1 MSRHPS
7 LPLPHTA
14 ETTSSSTTMA
24 ETLTAP
30 AVPPSFLD
38 FGHRRLPQPI
48 QLPPLSI
55 PECSPRPE
63 YRSAPPQT
71 QLLPVINSTNATASR
86 PQPRVYPGP
95 AAPLDKLLSPQ
106 PYTPPRSENV
116 YSSPPRSAVDAQSH
130 SRRSSQKYA
139 LEEPLR
145 PVQLEQPYVSP
156 IEPYRQS
163 SSSAALP
170 SPTSYGPSYAPARL
184 AYVQPAAPPSLPG
197 PASFAASYAE
207 PLPPSRMIAGPAHP
221 GVQPEALYVQR
232 YLSP

>member
-7 LPLPHTA
+7 LPLPHAA

-30 AVPPSFLD
+30 SVPPSFFD

-55 PECSPRPE
+55 PESSPRPE
-63 YRSAPPQT
+63 HRSAPPQT
-71 QLLPVINSTNATASR
+71 QLLPAINSATATASR
-86 PQPRVYPGP
+86 PQPRAYPGP
-95 AAPLDKLLSPQ
+95 AASLDKLLSPQ

-116 YSSPPRSAVDAQSH
+116 YSSPPRSAVEAQSH

-139 LEEPLR
+139 WEEPSR

-163 SSSAALP
+163 SGALP
-170 SPTSYGPSYAPARL
+170 SPTSYGPGYAPARPV
-184 AYVQPAAPPSLPG
+184 YGQPTVPPSLPG
-197 PASFAASYAE
+197 PASFATPYAE
-207 PLPPSRMIAGPAHP
+207 PLPPPSRMILGPAHH
-221 GVQPEALYVQR
+221 GQQPELLYVQR
-232 YLSP
+232 